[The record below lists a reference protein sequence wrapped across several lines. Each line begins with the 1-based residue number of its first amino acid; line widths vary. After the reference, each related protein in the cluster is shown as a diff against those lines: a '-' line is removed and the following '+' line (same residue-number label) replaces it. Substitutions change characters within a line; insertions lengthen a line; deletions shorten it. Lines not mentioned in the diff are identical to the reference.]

1 MATHASI
8 LAWTTPWTEGPGG
21 SRKDLDTTER
31 LTLSPLTK
39 WNHLAGC
46 LFLSWEEQKKK
57 DPPKDK
63 PFYKLSPL
71 GLSLSHPLS
80 NQASSLNL
88 ASFLRG

>member
-31 LTLSPLTK
+31 LTLSPLTR

-46 LFLSWEEQKKK
+46 LFLSWEEQQKKK
-57 DPPKDK
+57 IPP
-63 PFYKLSPL
+63 
-71 GLSLSHPLS
+71 
-80 NQASSLNL
+80 QRQT
-88 ASFLRG
+88 FL

>member
-63 PFYKLSPL
+63 PFYKLSPWV
-71 GLSLSHPLS
+71 
-80 NQASSLNL
+80 
-88 ASFLRG
+88 